1 LGEVRKLATTVLA
14 ESFEEGDRTPLQ
26 LEAGDVTLPPG
37 VRKAIEAFFEGGWD
51 KLELPARL
59 GGDGAPP
66 SVRWAMLEMV
76 CGANPAVAF
85 YIFGTFIAT
94 IIERLG
100 TEAQVARFVGPMI
113 EQRWGGTM
121 VLTEPDA
128 GSDVGAGR
136 AK

>member
-1 LGEVRKLATTVLA
+1 KL
-14 ESFEEGDRTPLQ
+14 
-26 LEAGDVTLPPG
+26 DVPS
-37 VRKAIEAFFEGGWD
+37 
-51 KLELPARL
+51 RL
-59 GGDGAPP
+59 GGYGATP

-85 YIFGTFIAT
+85 YAFGTVIAM

-100 TEAQVARFVGPMI
+100 TEAQVKRIVGPML
-113 EQRWGGTM
+113 ENRWGGTM

-136 AK
+136 SKAKHVEGDVWELEGVKRFITNGDFDGPDNIVHLVLARPEGASEGTKGL